1 MFKMKLGLLTLAFA
15 FLVISI
21 CEGRPGLPVP
31 VRQEEETAREY
42 RWSEWKKKDVLE
54 VFDQNTEECIK
65 RITRYVR
72 QCDCY
77 DGDELVES
85 AVNPQ
90 NCPPDDDG
98 NGTLL
103 VHTEYCS

>member
-1 MFKMKLGLLTLAFA
+1 MLLIL
-15 FLVISI
+15 
-21 CEGRPGLPVP
+21 E
-31 VRQEEETAREY
+31 EY

-85 AVNPQ
+85 AVRNKCLSTSIGLYSIANALYVLTFDKNIEQQVNPKL
-90 NCPPDDDG
+90 PAF
-98 NGTLL
+98 LA
-103 VHTEYCS
+103 